1 MDISFYHLTY
11 QPLTVAL
18 PKLLSKVYET
28 GMRAV
33 IKAPSPT
40 HVDDIDQILWS
51 FDKASF
57 LPHDTEKSKYPEE
70 QPIYI
75 TSSDENPTS
84 AEVLVL
90 TDGASSEKMEGYS
103 RILEMFDGNNPTAVS
118 DARERWKV
126 YKDAGHN
133 LTYWQQNENGGW
145 SQKG

>member
-18 PKLLSKVYET
+18 PKLLTKVYET
-28 GMRAV
+28 GMRAI

-40 HVDDIDQILWS
+40 HVDEIDQVLWT

-57 LPHDTEKSKYPEE
+57 LPHDTEKNDHREN

-75 TSSDENPTS
+75 TSLDENPTS

-90 TDGASSEKMEGYS
+90 TDGATCEIMDGYK
-103 RILEMFDGNNPTAVS
+103 RILEMFDGNNPTSVS
-118 DARERWKV
+118 AARARWKS
-126 YKDAGHN
+126 YKDAGHT

-145 SQKG
+145 AQKG